1 MYVVL
6 IKKILLY
13 EYCFSNSGFGGCL
26 FAVYCSFINI
36 KWVLVFVNFF
46 GVKDVYWSL
55 IRNIMV
61 VYVRIIVYKF
71 IYYWSCE
78 FILLDYWNGFYV
90 NVNKIVVFLNLY
102 FYKDIYVFKKESIIG
117 FFFRFSKNYMEY
129 IFKKLDKIMY
139 KN

>member
-1 MYVVL
+1 
-6 IKKILLY
+6 
-13 EYCFSNSGFGGCL
+13 
-26 FAVYCSFINI
+26 
-36 KWVLVFVNFF
+36 
-46 GVKDVYWSL
+46 
-55 IRNIMV
+55 MV
-61 VYVRIIVYKF
+61 VFVRIIVYKF

-102 FYKDIYVFKKESIIG
+102 LYKDIFKKEDIMG
-117 FFFRFSKNYMEY
+117 FIRFSKNYMEY

>member
-1 MYVVL
+1 
-6 IKKILLY
+6 
-13 EYCFSNSGFGGCL
+13 
-26 FAVYCSFINI
+26 
-36 KWVLVFVNFF
+36 
-46 GVKDVYWSL
+46 
-55 IRNIMV
+55 MV

-102 FYKDIYVFKKESIIG
+102 LYKDIYVFKKENIIG
-117 FFFRFSKNYMEY
+117 FFLRFSKNYMEY

>member
-1 MYVVL
+1 M
-6 IKKILLY
+6 
-13 EYCFSNSGFGGCL
+13 
-26 FAVYCSFINI
+26 VYCSFINI
-36 KWVLVFVNFF
+36 KWILVFENFF
-46 GVKDVYWSL
+46 GVKDVYRSL

-61 VYVRIIVYKF
+61 VFVRIIVYKF

-102 FYKDIYVFKKESIIG
+102 LYKDIFKKEDITG
-117 FFFRFSKNYMEY
+117 FIRFSKNYMEY